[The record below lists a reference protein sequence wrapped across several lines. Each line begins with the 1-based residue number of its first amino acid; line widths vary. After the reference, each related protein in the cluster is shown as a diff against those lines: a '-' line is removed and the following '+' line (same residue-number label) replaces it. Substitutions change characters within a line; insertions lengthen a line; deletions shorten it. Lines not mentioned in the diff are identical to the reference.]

1 MSRMAA
7 VNLERRAAVRESREA
22 IRQLVNLKELQ
33 HHFVSYRSKVEVAV
47 EALWDIARELNDLQL
62 AALKQARTGHLTS
75 TLGSGLLGG
84 ALLGGLLT
92 AGPLV
97 TVGLFTGTVLTS
109 LGSLITF
116 TGKEGKRARQLELQ
130 VTSILSSL
138 EREYEKCQQSLVD
151 CGGEQLAGTGG
162 LEQLR
167 LEVEVAERQRPGGL
181 DTVHRILNNIAR
193 VSNSINNT
201 AESLPREVR
210 NLLDGG
216 LAQVQ
221 YFISPYGASAL
232 VNLLRGGGPQALGGP
247 AGALTVAPGARMDAV
262 VGAAVGAP
270 PASGCQK
277 KSLYS
282 SLGKLGKVAYT
293 VGAVVTAYE
302 FYSSVSQAR
311 ELARKIQ
318 TLRDSSELL
327 RYEGAA
333 KEVFNIALDLQL
345 ILSTVFKEDDDYPL

>member
-1 MSRMAA
+1 MAT
-7 VNLERRAAVRESREA
+7 VNLERRAAVRENREA

-47 EALWDIARELNDLQL
+47 EALWDIARELHELQV

-75 TLGSGLLGG
+75 SLGSGLLGG

-181 DTVHRILNNIAR
+181 DTVYNILNNIAR

-232 VNLLRGGGPQALGGP
+232 VNLLRGGGPPAPGGP
-247 AGALTVAPGARMDAV
+247 VSSLAVSPGATARLDAV
-262 VGAAVGAP
+262 AGAAVGAP
-270 PASGCQK
+270 PTSNCQK

-293 VGAVVTAYE
+293 VGAVLTAYE

-311 ELARKIQ
+311 DITRKIQ

-345 ILSTVFKEDDDYPL
+345 ILSTVFKEED